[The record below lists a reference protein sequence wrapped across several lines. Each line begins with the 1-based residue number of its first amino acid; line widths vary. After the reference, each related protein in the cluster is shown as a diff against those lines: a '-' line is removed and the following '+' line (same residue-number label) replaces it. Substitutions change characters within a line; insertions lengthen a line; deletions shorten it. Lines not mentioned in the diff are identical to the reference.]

1 MSGMPAPER
10 RPFRAQFQAR
20 ECLAIRPSALDGEHD
35 VTEAAATT
43 EGQIAVVGIAGPL
56 EHHAS
61 WLWDSYDSI
70 VDRVAA
76 ALDSEASV
84 VVMRIDSPGG
94 DANGATEASRTIR
107 RMADAA
113 GKPLYAYVD
122 ESCYSAAYELAV
134 AADEIWLP
142 ETGGCGSVGV
152 IATLVDRTKALDK
165 AGVRVALVTTGKRKA
180 DTYPDR
186 ELTSEV
192 LETVQA
198 RVDELGEVF
207 FGLVSERRG
216 MSVAAVKALEA
227 GCFAGPKA
235 VEAGLAD
242 GVSGWAEFLSVC
254 ASAHLDATLALQPT
268 QAKETR
274 MAKILSLTK
283 TRDAARAAV
292 SAAQTDED
300 RAKALAALEASTAA
314 LVRAESDDDAE
325 EDEDEKSEDCEEDKA
340 EDEEDEDE
348 AAEDSTGPGD
358 DAEEDEDDKA
368 AAKSGL
374 YTDARLLR
382 LVQQVTGQKGRRAAF
397 GALDALGQKLKAASK
412 LEARLAKME
421 TERRTEKVAAMLK
434 AATRDGRITP
444 AQVAPLKAQGG
455 KDPKWLKGYLATLP
469 KRVRSTDDGPIV
481 ASEVPAGGQAS
492 AEVPAGKLNEA
503 VVNAMAASL
512 GITPAEA
519 AAKINASLPTT
530 VRH

>member
-1 MSGMPAPER
+1 MSGMPSAER

-35 VTEAAATT
+35 VTDAAATT
-43 EGQIAVVGIAGPL
+43 EGSIAVVGIAGPL

-76 ALDSEASV
+76 ALESEASV
-84 VVMRIDSPGG
+84 VVLRIDSPGG

-134 AADEIWLP
+134 ACDEIWLP
-142 ETGGCGSVGV
+142 ETGGCGSIGV

-186 ELTSEV
+186 ELTKDV

-227 GCFAGPKA
+227 GCFSGPRA

-242 GVSGWAEFLSVC
+242 GVAGWAEFVSVC
-254 ASAHLDATLALQPT
+254 ASAHLDGNVVPQPS
-268 QAKETR
+268 QAKESS

-283 TRDAARAAV
+283 ARDDARAAV
-292 SAAQTDED
+292 GAAQTDED

-325 EDEDEKSEDCEEDKA
+325 EDEDEKSEDDEGEKS
-340 EDEEDEDE
+340 EDEESEDE
-348 AAEDSTGPGD
+348 AEMDSTGPGSED
-358 DAEEDEDDKA
+358 EDEDDKA

-374 YTDARLLR
+374 YSDARLLR

-397 GALDALGQKLKAASK
+397 GALDAIGQKLKAAAK
-412 LEARLAKME
+412 LEARLAKIE
-421 TERRTEKVAAMLK
+421 TERRAEKVGAMLK
-434 AATRDGRITP
+434 SAARDGRITP
-444 AQVAPLKAQGG
+444 AQVGPLKAQGS
-455 KDPKWLKGYLATLP
+455 KDPKWLKGYLATLA

-481 ASEVPAGGQAS
+481 ASEVPAGGQAT
-492 AEVPAGKLNEA
+492 AEVPQGKLNEA

-519 AAKINASLPTT
+519 ASKINGALPLT